1 MEAFSLHLEP
11 ENFVFAFRI
20 TDPLLLFIKTDQQK
34 LSLTMLPWDFRLLLI
49 RDSKELEDELNTQG
63 ETIFGKNLKILVNLE
78 FLEKMLTSLKLKM
91 KILKCKEN
99 PQKSNRRI
107 SSSIYSFNIR
117 SLRHFQNCCLTL
129 IRRTILINVNNN

>member
-1 MEAFSLHLEP
+1 
-11 ENFVFAFRI
+11 
-20 TDPLLLFIKTDQQK
+20 
-34 LSLTMLPWDFRLLLI
+34 MLPWDFRLLLI

-99 PQKSNRRI
+99 PHKDA
-107 SSSIYSFNIR
+107 
-117 SLRHFQNCCLTL
+117 HG
-129 IRRTILINVNNN
+129 